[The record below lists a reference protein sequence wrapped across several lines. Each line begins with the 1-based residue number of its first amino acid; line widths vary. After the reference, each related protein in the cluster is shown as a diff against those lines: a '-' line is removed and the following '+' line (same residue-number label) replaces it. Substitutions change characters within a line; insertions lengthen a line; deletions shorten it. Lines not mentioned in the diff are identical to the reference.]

1 MTKNL
6 VAQEVEAEKDNDAF
20 QLQLENMEFN
30 LCDFA
35 LFLSVMKNWT
45 AHQTILSII
54 TGEADLQ
61 LKEVHVEEVILNK
74 GGHRA
79 IRLDARSTD
88 VSGRNFATE
97 MQNDT
102 TQDDMRRRARYYQGL
117 IDTPVLKS
125 GRETRYKNLPPTIIT
140 FITQKDIFGKG
151 LAKYTFTEQ
160 CEEIKGLHLE
170 DGTTKIFVN
179 MSSKN
184 GEPVLVSLLQYMKH
198 TTLQN
203 PEIVVKDERITELDK
218 IVTEVKQSEEWEAV
232 KMSILSVGIERGKE
246 IGLQQGRAEGI
257 SQGKALGITQGKA
270 LGIAQGK
277 VLGVAQGK
285 AESVLNLLEETGPI
299 SKSTQKLILSETD
312 TNRLQVWLRKAA
324 RADSEEDFLKSI

>member
-1 MTKNL
+1 MHMQKNL
-6 VAQEVEAEKDNDAF
+6 WQTEADL
-20 QLQLENMEFN
+20 QSLQLENMEFN

-35 LFLSVMKNWT
+35 LFLSVMKNQT

-88 VSGRNFATE
+88 TTGRNFATE

-102 TQDDMRRRARYYQGL
+102 TQDDMRRRARFYQGL
-117 IDTPVLKS
+117 IDTPLLKS
-125 GRETRYKNLPPTIIT
+125 ERETRYKNLPPTVIT
-140 FITQKDIFGKG
+140 FITQQDIFGKG

-160 CEEIKGLHLE
+160 CEEIKDLHLE

-184 GEPVLVSLLQYMKH
+184 GEPLLVSLLQYMKH

-203 PEIVVKDERITELDK
+203 PEIIVNDERLIQLDK

-232 KMSILSVGIERGKE
+232 KMSILSVGIE
-246 IGLQQGRAEGI
+246 
-257 SQGKALGITQGKA
+257 QGKNLGKT
-270 LGIAQGK
+270 
-277 VLGVAQGK
+277 
-285 AESVLNLLEETGPI
+285 ESILNLLEENGPV
-299 SKSTQKLILSETD
+299 SKTTREMILSETD
-312 TNRLQVWLRKAA
+312 TARLLIWLKKAA
-324 RADSEEDFLKSI
+324 KATSEEDFLKSI